1 MSRKLIYAACI
12 MGGVIAG
19 VLAVSLVIRMTTPN
33 PNAGDGIL
41 ALALLMFLVPAG
53 GAAGY
58 FGAYRMLNSKTG

>member
-1 MSRKLIYAACI
+1 MFRKLIYAAWI
-12 MGGVIAG
+12 MVGVITG
-19 VLAVSLVIRMTTPN
+19 VLAVSLVIQMTMPN

-58 FGAYRMLNSKTG
+58 FGANRILNRKTR